1 MKTLIANINK
11 SLDKAA
17 AERDKTAISMAKR
30 DPTFFYEEVFKKFDV
45 LTQKLNL
52 THQLLSEA
60 IHTAESAETAA
71 LKAFSQI
78 SRLELLLSEKIGW
91 DE

>member
-1 MKTLIANINK
+1 MRNINK
-11 SLDKAA
+11 SLDKVAA
-17 AERDKTAISMAKR
+17 KHDKTAIAMAKR
-30 DPTFFYEEVFKKFDV
+30 DPTIFYEEVFKKFDV

-60 IHTAESAETAA
+60 IHTAENAETAA

-78 SRLELLLSEKIGW
+78 LRLELLLSEKIVW
-91 DE
+91 DK